1 MNSVL
6 RLKASISGG
15 SSSQAELDYNEI
27 NMIEGTYAARVYYTN
42 APDSGNDG
50 AHIVEAG
57 FWTMSDYDATT
68 GTNQYSE
75 LDFEYLP
82 NGGWD
87 ASGAAMYNT
96 TWYNDSGDSVDTI
109 TEGSFNGWHTVVIVV
124 SGGHVKYYDG
134 TRLLADHSGK
144 YYPRSK
150 MNIIP
155 QLWFSDNNAAGTWHI
170 NVDWVYYA
178 RNAVLTAAQ
187 VEAEVDGLR
196 ASGVARRNT
205 VQ

>member
-1 MNSVL
+1 MMQPPEPIST
-6 RLKASISGG
+6 RSWTSSIF
-15 SSSQAELDYNEI
+15 
-27 NMIEGTYAARVYYTN
+27 R
-42 APDSGNDG
+42 
-50 AHIVEAG
+50 
-57 FWTMSDYDATT
+57 
-68 GTNQYSE
+68 
-75 LDFEYLP
+75 

-87 ASGAAMYNT
+87 ASVAAMYNT

-170 NVDWVYYA
+170 DVDWVYYWR

-196 ASGVARRNT
+196 ASGVAPPEYGSVRQYHRVLEEAVVQGSRGLAFLAAAPRVVSWRSGPACVRFLSARRH
-205 VQ
+205 VLGLI

>member
-1 MNSVL
+1 MAAGML
-6 RLKASISGG
+6 RA
-15 SSSQAELDYNEI
+15 
-27 NMIEGTYAARVYYTN
+27 
-42 APDSGNDG
+42 
-50 AHIVEAG
+50 
-57 FWTMSDYDATT
+57 
-68 GTNQYSE
+68 
-75 LDFEYLP
+75 
-82 NGGWD
+82 
-87 ASGAAMYNT
+87 AAMYNT

-170 NVDWVYYA
+170 DVDWVYYA

-196 ASGVARRNT
+196 ASGVRAGIRFSKAVPSCPRGGGCSGEPRAGVPSRST
-205 VQ
+205 PGGKLAFGPGVREVPLSPPPRLEV